1 MDIQTIINSR
11 YSVSLALR
19 IGRLLPPS
27 VGHRLADAV
36 GGWLGSLRQT
46 SIVQTVEAN
55 QRVIGGEGL
64 SREELARRTRAT
76 FRQTGRCLYDLY
88 HTAERPDAILEQ
100 VRFSVGFDRCVEQIC
115 SGRQGTL
122 LVCPHLSNF
131 DLAGRA
137 IAFRGIHL
145 LVLSYPGPPGGYR
158 TQNRLRSV
166 AGLDMAPMSIEAL
179 RRATDVLNA
188 GGAVLTGVDR
198 PIADSKYRPSF
209 FGQPVSLPVFHV
221 RLALKLGLPITVVA
235 CQAQP
240 DGNYQILAS
249 DPIPMQPNPDL
260 VTETVRNAEAVLR
273 VIQEWIR
280 LTPEQWAMFYPV
292 WPEINGQRQ
301 GEQ

>member
-1 MDIQTIINSR
+1 
-11 YSVSLALR
+11 
-19 IGRLLPPS
+19 
-27 VGHRLADAV
+27 
-36 GGWLGSLRQT
+36 
-46 SIVQTVEAN
+46 
-55 QRVIGGEGL
+55 
-64 SREELARRTRAT
+64 
-76 FRQTGRCLYDLY
+76 
-88 HTAERPDAILEQ
+88 
-100 VRFSVGFDRCVEQIC
+100 
-115 SGRQGTL
+115 
-122 LVCPHLSNF
+122 
-131 DLAGRA
+131 
-137 IAFRGIHL
+137 
-145 LVLSYPGPPGGYR
+145 
-158 TQNRLRSV
+158 
-166 AGLDMAPMSIEAL
+166 MSIEAL